1 MTVKDTP
8 APGMSPFRP
17 THHGPQDYQSLLM
30 HLEAVQMIHHDPA
43 LADKA
48 LAILARWDTHVSS
61 RSKPLRDRWVQI
73 IKERD
78 WALAVE
84 DSELGNQ
91 LRQAS
96 PMACLLP
103 NDVRLAIIA
112 QMRQLKDGYCVK
124 HPKQELI

>member
-1 MTVKDTP
+1 
-8 APGMSPFRP
+8 
-17 THHGPQDYQSLLM
+17 
-30 HLEAVQMIHHDPA
+30 MIHTDPS
-43 LADKA
+43 LADRA
-48 LAILARWDTHVSS
+48 LSILLRWDSNVSS
-61 RSKPLRDRWVQI
+61 RSKPLRDRWLQI

-103 NDVRLAIIA
+103 NEVRFAIIA
-112 QMRQLKDGYCVK
+112 HVRKLKDGFGEN
-124 HPKQELI
+124 HPKQEPI